1 MPIVEHGDREIKPS
15 ESGRGVMF
23 VPGAER
29 RKKQNG
35 TTRKEVHICSG
46 GVRQIGKLWDCK
58 RDSGVEYK
66 CRVEMIFSRSGRRVV
81 GDPGAG
87 RRERASTAQPIRE
100 TRRYIHF
107 ITFKA
112 KS

>member
-1 MPIVEHGDREIKPS
+1 
-15 ESGRGVMF
+15 MF
-23 VPGAER
+23 VPGEER
-29 RKKQNG
+29 RKKQHG

-46 GVRQIGKLWDCK
+46 GMGKMGELWHCE

-81 GDPGAG
+81 GDPEAG

-100 TRRYIHF
+100 TGL
-107 ITFKA
+107 ITKET
-112 KS
+112 